1 MFSRRTAFN
10 MKIPYK
16 ANAADKQEKTQEVMV
31 SPEAVGP
38 AENSRFLIGKYT
50 PQNFSSRLLY

>member
-1 MFSRRTAFN
+1 